1 MPKSVSVLIEK
12 PSSFIAANVPMSE
25 TGIVIAGISV
35 LCQFCK
41 KMKITRTTSRI
52 AISSVTTN
60 FLDRGADE
68 VRSVEGDL
76 IRVAG
81 RHRLRDLRHRRAHV
95 LRDLQRVGR
104 RFAFDREHD
113 GRLAVVAR
121 RRDVV
126 LRAELDLGDV
136 AQP

>member
-1 MPKSVSVLIEK
+1 VPVLQE
-12 PSSFIAANVPMSE
+12 NE
-25 TGIVIAGISV
+25 DYEND
-35 LCQFCK
+35 QQD
-41 KMKITRTTSRI
+41 RDQQRNQ
-52 AISSVTTN
+52 N

-81 RHRLRDLRHRRAHV
+81 RHRLRNLRHRGAHV

-104 RFAFDREHD
+104 RFAEDREDD
-113 GRLAVVAR
+113 GRAAVVAR

-126 LRAELDLGDV
+126 LRTELDLGDV
-136 AQP
+136 TQP